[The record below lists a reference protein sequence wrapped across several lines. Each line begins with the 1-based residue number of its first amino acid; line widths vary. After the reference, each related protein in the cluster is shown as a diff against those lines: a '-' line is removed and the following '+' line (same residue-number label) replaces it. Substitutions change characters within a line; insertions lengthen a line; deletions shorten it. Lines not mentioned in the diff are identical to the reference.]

1 MAANAEIQQARVDLA
16 AAFRLAARLGLN
28 EGICNHFSMRVPG
41 TEDRFLINAYG
52 LHWSEITASNL
63 IVVDDS
69 GDQIEGEG
77 EVELTAITLHT
88 GIHKAHAGATCV
100 LHTHMPY
107 ATAIACLDKGRL
119 EPLSLS
125 GLRFYHSVGYDDDF
139 DGPATEESEGERTA
153 AKLGNKSILFMANHG
168 VMVTGPTVAR
178 AFDDLY
184 YLERAC
190 QVQVLA
196 MSTGRPLR
204 IVPDDVVRASRR
216 QLDMLEML
224 ANNHFTAMKRILDRD
239 EPDYAS

>member
-1 MAANAEIQQARVDLA
+1 MASDRETQQARIDLA

-28 EGICNHFSMRVPG
+28 EGICNHFSMRLPG
-41 TEDRFLINAYG
+41 THDRFLINAYG
-52 LHWSEITASNL
+52 LHWSEISASNL
-63 IVVDDS
+63 IVVNDE
-69 GDQIEGEG
+69 GAKIEGEG

-88 GIHKAHAGATCV
+88 GIHKANAGAACV
-100 LHTHMPY
+100 LHTHMPH
-107 ATAIACLDKGRL
+107 ATALACLENGRL

-139 DGPATEESEGERTA
+139 AGPATDEDEGARTA

-168 VMVTGPTVAR
+168 VMVTGPSVAR

-204 IVPDDVVRASRR
+204 IVPDDVVQASRR

-224 ANNHFTAMKRILDRD
+224 ATNHFTAMKRILDRE

>member
-1 MAANAEIQQARVDLA
+1 MASDAEIRQARVDLA
-16 AAFRLAARLGLN
+16 AAFRLAARFGLN
-28 EGICNHFSMRVPG
+28 EGICNHFSLRVPG
-41 TEDRFLINAYG
+41 SEDHFLINAYG

-63 IVVDDS
+63 MVVDDA
-69 GDQIEGEG
+69 GNKIDGEG

-88 GIHKAHAGATCV
+88 GIHKVHPGATCV

-107 ATAIACLDKGRL
+107 ATAIACLEEGRL

-125 GLRFYHSVGYDDDF
+125 GLRFWHSVGYDDDF
-139 DGPATEESEGERTA
+139 AGAATKQSEGERTA

-204 IVPDDVVRASRR
+204 IVPETIANDSRR

-224 ANNHFTAMKRILDRD
+224 ANNHFSALKRILDR
-239 EPDYAS
+239 EAPDYVS

>member
-1 MAANAEIQQARVDLA
+1 MASTKEIQQARVDLA

-28 EGICNHFSMRVPG
+28 EGICNHFSLRVPG
-41 TEDRFLINAYG
+41 SEDRFLINAYG

-69 GDQIEGEG
+69 GNQIEGEG

-88 GIHKAHAGATCV
+88 GIHKAHPQATCV

-107 ATAIACLDKGRL
+107 ATALACLDNGRI

-139 DGPATEESEGERTA
+139 EGPATAESEGERTA
-153 AKLGNKSILFMANHG
+153 AKLGNKSILMMANHG
-168 VMVTGPTVAR
+168 VMVTGPSVAR

-204 IVPDDVVRASRR
+204 IVPDEVVRASRR

-224 ANNHFTAMKRILDRD
+224 ATNHFTALKRTLDRD
-239 EPDYAS
+239 EPDYVN

>member
-1 MAANAEIQQARVDLA
+1 MATNAEIHQARVDLA
-16 AAFRLAARLGLN
+16 AAFRLAARLWLN
-28 EGICNHFSMRVPG
+28 EGICNHFSLRLPG
-41 TEDRFLINAYG
+41 SADRFLINAYG

-63 IVVDDS
+63 LTVDDA
-69 GDQIEGEG
+69 GNQIEGDG
-77 EVELTAITLHT
+77 KVELTAITLHT
-88 GIHKAHAGATCV
+88 AIHRAHPQAACV

-107 ATAIACLDKGRL
+107 ATALACLENGRL

-139 DGPATEESEGERTA
+139 AGPATQESEGDRSA

-204 IVPDDVVRASRR
+204 LVPEDVARASRR
-216 QLDMLEML
+216 ELDMLEML
-224 ANNHFTAMKRILDRD
+224 ANNHFTAMKRILDRE
-239 EPDYAS
+239 EPDYVN